1 MKTSKLTR
9 RAARALRG
17 VRARMSALAVRT
29 RFVPA
34 PGARA
39 RTVPALAVLVL
50 VALALPA
57 VLAACGS
64 STPSE
69 APSTIYPESS
79 PTGTVPAL
87 RAYLNDAQD
96 VLGQVA
102 TTVGALP
109 GAVDGMSTRPDDTW
123 AASAAQLQSIAA
135 QLGDEAAA
143 LAALQPPSTL
153 QPVQDAV
160 VKGIQAAQS
169 GIEKLAAR
177 VESGQQ
183 RASARSAEIRSR
195 AAELRAQI
203 DGLVQQLQGALGGLT
218 GQ

>member
-9 RAARALRG
+9 SAARAPRG
-17 VRARMSALAVRT
+17 RRAVPARRRARNL
-29 RFVPA
+29 
-34 PGARA
+34 
-39 RTVPALAVLVL
+39 PALAVLVL
-50 VALALPA
+50 AALALPA

-79 PTGTVPAL
+79 ATGTVPAL
-87 RAYLNDAQD
+87 RAYLDDAQD

-135 QLGDEAAA
+135 QLGEEAAA
-143 LAALQPPSTL
+143 LAALQPPSAL

-160 VKGIQAAQS
+160 VKGIEAAQS

-177 VESGQQ
+177 VESGKQ
-183 RASARSAEIRSR
+183 RASSRSAEIRSR
-195 AAELRAQI
+195 AAEIKAQV
-203 DGLVQQLQGALGGLT
+203 DGLVQQLEGALGGLT